1 MLLVPNSHAFAL
13 FNSFFLPMPFRL
25 LASAVVALLSFSLP
39 PAHAQTIKGGTL
51 HWSANRPLVLSDFQG
66 RPRPNEAHAALT
78 SATVVAQVACK
89 SNKFTGSV
97 QAAFDP
103 SRSWVRDP
111 ATVTAKLLRHEQ
123 LHFDIAEV
131 YARRLR
137 QKLTGSQ
144 IPCAQLG
151 PTFERLSN
159 GIYADWEKAEDQY
172 DRDTNHGLIPTQQL
186 VWEERVQKQLV
197 ELEAFA
203 EKEG

>member
-1 MLLVPNSHAFAL
+1 MLLVPYPAGFAL
-13 FNSFFLPMPFRL
+13 LHSCFLPMHFRL
-25 LASAVVALLSFSLP
+25 LASAVVALLSFSFSS
-39 PAHAQTIKGGTL
+39 AHAQSTKGGTL
-51 HWSANRPLVLSDFQG
+51 HWSAKRPLVLADFQG

-103 SRSWVRDP
+103 TRSWVRDP
-111 ATVTAKLLRHEQ
+111 ATVTAKLLKHEQ

-137 QKLTGSQ
+137 QKLTGTQ

-151 PTFERLSN
+151 PVFERLSN
-159 GIYADWEKAEDQY
+159 GVYADWEKAEDQY
-172 DRDTNHGLIPTQQL
+172 DRDTNHGLIPAQQQA
-186 VWEERVQKQLV
+186 WEAQVQKQLV
-197 ELEAFA
+197 ELAAFA
-203 EKEG
+203 EEEG

>member
-1 MLLVPNSHAFAL
+1 MSYPYAFAGL
-13 FNSFFLPMPFRL
+13 NPFFLPMHFRL
-25 LASAVVALLSFSLP
+25 LASAVVALLSVSLSP
-39 PAHAQTIKGGTL
+39 THAQTVKGGTL
-51 HWSANRPLVLSDFQG
+51 HWSAKRPLVLADFQG

-103 SRSWVRDP
+103 TRSWVRDP
-111 ATVTAKLLRHEQ
+111 ATITAKLLRHEQ

-137 QKLTGSQ
+137 QKLTGTQ

-151 PTFERLSN
+151 TMFERLSN

-172 DRDTNHGLIPTQQL
+172 DRDTNHGLIPAQQQAWEARVQQQL
-186 VWEERVQKQLV
+186 A

-203 EKEG
+203 EAEG

>member
-1 MLLVPNSHAFAL
+1 MH
-13 FNSFFLPMPFRL
+13 FRL
-25 LASAVVALLSFSLP
+25 LVSAAIALLSFSLA
-39 PAHAQTIKGGTL
+39 PAHAQTTNGGTL
-51 HWSANRPLVLSDFQG
+51 HWSAKRPLVLADFQG
-66 RPRPNEAHAALT
+66 RPRPGEAHAALT

-103 SRSWVRDP
+103 TRSWVRDP
-111 ATVTAKLLRHEQ
+111 ATITAKLLQHEQ

-137 QKLTGSQ
+137 QKLTGIQ

-151 PTFERLSN
+151 TTFQRLSN

-172 DRDTNHGLIPTQQL
+172 DRDTNHGLILAQQQI
-186 VWEERVQKQLV
+186 WEAQVQK
-197 ELEAFA
+197 ELAELAAFA
-203 EKEG
+203 EIER